1 MKGRR
6 KERSKSPIEVDLL
19 PVKNEQY
26 LLIIKRRIYFGI

>member
-6 KERSKSPIEVDLL
+6 EERSKSPIEVDLL
-19 PVKNEQY
+19 LVKNEQY